1 VSTNVAD
8 ARQFALSLPE
18 VTEEPHFE
26 KSSFRVR
33 GKIFATVPP
42 DGAFLHVFVDQ
53 LEIDACAAENPTAFE
68 PLRWGKRTTGLRINL
83 AHAPAERVHELI
95 EESWRRKA
103 PKSLIAVLERNPRV

>member
-1 VSTNVAD
+1 MSTNVAD
-8 ARQFALSLPE
+8 ARRFALSLPE

-42 DGAFLHVFVDQ
+42 EGAFLHVFVDQ
-53 LEIDACAAENPTAFE
+53 LEVDACAAENPAAFE
-68 PLRWGKRTTGLRINL
+68 PLRWGQRIRGVRINL

-95 EESWRRKA
+95 EESWRCKA
-103 PKSLIAVLERNPRV
+103 PKNLIAVLERNPRV